1 MYIVIP
7 AYCPDEKLFGVI
19 DGLKGENNRFIVVDD
34 GSGESYAPIF
44 RRLEKDYPDIVQVIH
59 HSLNRGKG
67 HAMKTAFEYIE
78 RIASED
84 DGIIT
89 VDADGQHLANDARKI
104 ISAWESSPDS
114 LVIGGRHFTGKVPFK
129 SKWGNGFTRIVFA
142 ITTGVRV
149 YDTQTGLRA
158 FSVKRI
164 HEMLT
169 VKGERYD
176 FEIAQLL
183 YCVKQHID
191 ILEVPIETVYIEG
204 NRSSHFRVFRD
215 SWLINKMIFGFI
227 LSSFSSFIVDYG
239 LLLVLA
245 QVFNSLKSTETVAPA
260 EFRMLLFG
268 TRVDTHLVA
277 LIIART
283 VSSTLNFILNR
294 NIVFKQGSK
303 AAILRFYLVIFLMMA
318 ANYGLLTLVAN
329 NNGLP
334 LSLAQLVVQAS
345 LYPFSFLLQRK
356 FVFREKNKA
365 VNKLGK

>member
-19 DGLKGENNRFIVVDD
+19 EGLTGENNRFIVVDD

-44 RRLEKDYPDIVQVIH
+44 RRLEKEYSDRVQVLH

-67 HAMKTAFEYIE
+67 HAMKTAFELIG

-84 DGIIT
+84 DGILT
-89 VDADGQHLANDARKI
+89 VDADGQHLTKDALKV
-104 ISAWESSPDS
+104 ISAWEESPDS

-129 SKWGNGFTRIVFA
+129 SKWGNGWTRAVFA
-142 ITTGVRV
+142 VTTGVRV

-158 FSVKRI
+158 FSVKRVN
-164 HEMLT
+164 EMLA

-176 FEIAQLL
+176 YEMAQLL

-191 ILEVPIETVYIEG
+191 ILEIPIETVYIEG
-204 NRSSHFRVFRD
+204 NRSSHFNVFKD
-215 SWLINKMIFGFI
+215 SWLINKMIIGFI
-227 LSSFSSFIVDYG
+227 LSSFSSFLVDYG
-239 LLLVLA
+239 LLLTLA
-245 QVFNSLKSTETVAPA
+245 QVFNSLRSTVTVAPD
-260 EFRMLLFG
+260 EFRMPLFG
-268 TRVDTHLVA
+268 MLVDTHLVA

-283 VSSTLNFILNR
+283 VSSTINFILNR

-303 AAILRFYLVIFLMMA
+303 TAILRFYLVILLMMA

-329 NNGLP
+329 SNGLP
-334 LSLAQLVVQAS
+334 LSIAQLVVQAA
-345 LYPFSFLLQRK
+345 LYPLSFLLQRK
-356 FVFREKNKA
+356 FVFRDKTK
-365 VNKLGK
+365 VIKR